1 LLPRFFVS
9 PSQIQGKQIVIQG
22 EDVKHISKVLRLKK
36 GDKIL
41 ICNRQG
47 IDYECIIKDMEKII
61 TAEIISKNAS
71 IGEALTKITL
81 FQALTKSDKM
91 DYIIQ
96 KAVELGVHRIVP
108 IVTERTIVKI
118 ENEKKE
124 NSKLQRW
131 NKISESAAKQSQ
143 RGIIPEVA
151 AVIPLIEAFNQAE
164 KMDLKLIPYE
174 MEKNNHL
181 KDLLANCTAKSIAIF
196 IGPEGRFEE
205 SEINLAKEHGIIP
218 VTLGRRILRTE
229 TAGLVTV
236 SIMMYEMGEM

>member
-108 IVTERTIVKI
+108 VVTERTIVKI

-196 IGPEGRFEE
+196 IGPEGGFEE

>member
-1 LLPRFFVS
+1 MLPRFFVS

-108 IVTERTIVKI
+108 VVTERTIVKI

-196 IGPEGRFEE
+196 IGPEGGFEE

>member
-1 LLPRFFVS
+1 MLPRFFVS

-47 IDYECIIKDMEKII
+47 IDYECIIKNMEKII

-108 IVTERTIVKI
+108 VVTERTIVKI

-196 IGPEGRFEE
+196 IGPEGGFEE